1 MKKPILLYESSS
13 GTSRKAYRTRV
24 PGLAVKDCATRK
36 VYPVQDISAAGV
48 SLMDEEGT
56 LKEGD
61 GLHMDVVL
69 KDRSIVAGLLAEVAR
84 RHGNV
89 AGLKFK
95 DLTQRQEERLDKLV
109 LEVQKYLISKSKMY
123 GSDIDDEHKT

>member
-1 MKKPILLYESSS
+1 MKKTILLYESCD
-13 GTSRKAYRTRV
+13 GTCRKAYRTRV
-24 PGLAVKDCATRK
+24 PGLVAKDCATQA
-36 VYPVQDISAAGV
+36 VYPVQDISATGISLVDEAGA
-48 SLMDEEGT
+48 

-61 GLHMDVVL
+61 VLHMDVVL
-69 KDRSIVAGLLAEVAR
+69 KDHSIVTGLLAEVAR
-84 RHGNV
+84 RCENT
-89 AGLKFK
+89 AGLKFT